1 MYLRNIHRHAR
12 VRCSTER
19 CLLAQVSGT
28 YPAPLAGTYRRAKAP
43 GFTMLLAMTWLNRPP
58 VFSLSDVRA
67 GQPTLCNAEGWSLQD
82 TLRRWSSRAMGVTA
96 PKNASPKTKSN
107 IIAFAPRRVWQS
119 ATNLVMALRC
129 RWPQSQ
135 LSPPFLLALQSA
147 RQPQSASELQ
157 RANARSWSRRASS
170 NGATGS
176 RT

>member
-1 MYLRNIHRHAR
+1 VLVGASKRDIPSPLGRYISACEGPRFHYVAGHDLAEPSAGH
-12 VRCSTER
+12 
-19 CLLAQVSGT
+19 LLKES
-28 YPAPLAGTYRRAKAP
+28 L
-43 GFTMLLAMTWLNRPP
+43 PP
-58 VFSLSDVRA
+58 SVFSLSDVRA